1 MVTMRDMVFGGSD
14 TTNSALE
21 YGLLYTSLDPTIQR
35 KVQEEI
41 DLVIGTDRAP
51 VYADKLRSDI

>member
-1 MVTMRDMVFGGSD
+1 MVVMRDMVFAGSD

-21 YGLLYTSLDPTIQR
+21 YGLLYVSLNPDVQR

-41 DLVIGTDRAP
+41 DRVVGTNRAP
-51 VYADKLRSDI
+51 VYADKLR